1 MVKKTSA
8 VKKRDPSARAKKK
21 ELRARATARAARLG
35 PPKKMSLRET
45 REVVHEL
52 QVHQIELEMQNDE
65 LRKAQEE
72 IEASRSK
79 YSDLYDFAPVGYVT
93 LTGTGRIKE
102 INLTGANLLG
112 VERSRMVG
120 NAFRDFVALESR
132 A

>member
-65 LRKAQEE
+65 LRKAQIE
-72 IEASRSK
+72 IEESRSR
-79 YSDLYDFAPVGYVT
+79 YVDLYDFAPEGYFT
-93 LTGTGRIKE
+93 LDEKGLIVE
-102 INLTGANLLG
+102 ANLRGADLIG
-112 VERSRMVG
+112 VAR
-120 NAFRDFVALESR
+120 N
-132 A
+132 